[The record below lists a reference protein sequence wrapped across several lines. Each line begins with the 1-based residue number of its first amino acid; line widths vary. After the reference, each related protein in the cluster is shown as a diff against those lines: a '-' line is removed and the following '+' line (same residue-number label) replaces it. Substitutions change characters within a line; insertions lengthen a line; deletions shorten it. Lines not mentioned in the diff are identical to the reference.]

1 MRHGQRNGASWW
13 DKTDLAAKDAG
24 IEAAGHRR
32 TLLGDAMSWLIACVI
47 EGFAA
52 NAHALYPW
60 HCEDDRARRRPDAL
74 RAARPPARFTGRA
87 FGRYSF
93 VWHCCW

>member
-52 NAHALYPW
+52 NAHALPV
-60 HCEDDRARRRPDAL
+60 AL
-74 RAARPPARFTGRA
+74 RR
-87 FGRYSF
+87 
-93 VWHCCW
+93 